1 MIGQVK
7 DLKNEMGGERSP
19 LVLSVA
25 SCFIHS
31 RLRPTSVAGLQV
43 GAAAAFGGARHGS
56 VSGKQAAEHLKG
68 KLLEVHTHPVPLGN
82 DHHC

>member
-1 MIGQVK
+1 MRW
-7 DLKNEMGGERSP
+7 GGELSP

-56 VSGKQAAEHLKG
+56 GKQAAEHLKG
-68 KLLEVHTHPVPLGN
+68 KLLEVDTHPVTLGN